1 MIIIQLN
8 NMEEKILN
16 VLRTVLEDSTIGA
29 DCSQEN
35 CENWD
40 SLRHLT
46 ICFEL
51 EGAFGVQ
58 FEPEEMGAMKSV
70 ADIKQ
75 VLSKKL

>member
-16 VLRTVLEDSTIGA
+16 VLRTVLEDSTIGV

-46 ICFEL
+46 VCFEL

>member
-1 MIIIQLN
+1 
-8 NMEEKILN
+8 MEEKILN
-16 VLRTVLEDSTIGA
+16 VLRAVLENPTIGS
-29 DCSQEN
+29 DCSQET

-58 FEPEEMGAMKSV
+58 FEPEEMEAMKSV
-70 ADIKQ
+70 EDIKQ
-75 VLSKKL
+75 VLKMK

>member
-1 MIIIQLN
+1 
-8 NMEEKILN
+8 MEEKILN
-16 VLRTVLEDSTIGA
+16 VLRTVLEDPTIGV

-58 FEPEEMGAMKSV
+58 FEPEEMETMKSIE
-70 ADIKQ
+70 DIKC
-75 VLSKKL
+75 VLTRKV

>member
-1 MIIIQLN
+1 
-8 NMEEKILN
+8 MEEKILN

-58 FEPEEMGAMKSV
+58 FEPEEMEAMKSYN
-70 ADIKQ
+70 DILQFIEKH
-75 VLSKKL
+75 

>member
-1 MIIIQLN
+1 
-8 NMEEKILN
+8 MEEKILN
-16 VLRTVLEDSTIGA
+16 VLRTVLEDPTIGV

-46 ICFEL
+46 LCFEL

-58 FEPEEMGAMKSV
+58 FEPEEMAEMKSY
-70 ADIKQ
+70 ADIVT
-75 VLSKKL
+75 VLSRRL

>member
-1 MIIIQLN
+1 
-8 NMEEKILN
+8 MEDKILN
-16 VLRTVLEDSTIGA
+16 VLRTVLEDPTIGA

-46 ICFEL
+46 VCFEL

-58 FEPEEMGAMKSV
+58 FEPEEMEAMKSV
-70 ADIKQ
+70 DNIISII
-75 VLSKKL
+75 SKK

>member
-1 MIIIQLN
+1 
-8 NMEEKILN
+8 MEEKILN
-16 VLRTVLEDSTIGA
+16 VLRTVLEDSTIGS
-29 DCSQEN
+29 DCSQET

-58 FEPEEMGAMKSV
+58 FEPEEMEAMKSFD
-70 ADIKQ
+70 DIKC
-75 VLSKKL
+75 LLATKKL

>member
-1 MIIIQLN
+1 
-8 NMEEKILN
+8 MEEKILN
-16 VLRTVLEDSTIGA
+16 VLRTVLEDPTIGV

-58 FEPEEMGAMKSV
+58 FEPEEMEAMKSYN
-70 ADIKQ
+70 DILQFFEKHQ
-75 VLSKKL
+75 Q

>member
-1 MIIIQLN
+1 
-8 NMEEKILN
+8 MEEKILN
-16 VLRTVLEDSTIGA
+16 VLRTVLEDPTIGV

-46 ICFEL
+46 VCFEL

-58 FEPEEMGAMKSV
+58 LEPEEMEAMKSV
-70 ADIKQ
+70 ERIKYVIQ
-75 VLSKKL
+75 RKIE

>member
-35 CENWD
+35 YENWD

-46 ICFEL
+46 VCFEL